1 MNHPHRADANSSVSN
16 ETRLPDIKLIGEV
29 AREIGLEPKTI
40 RFYEKVRLVLPRKHG
55 RLRIFY
61 PEHVDRLLAIK
72 KLREYGLSLAKIR
85 TIILVEGGLGLATF
99 SSPTIRSILAEQLA
113 EMNKHHALV
122 TEHIIPI
129 VIVDDRCVPS
139 LAFRLI

>member
-122 TEHIIPI
+122 TEHIT
-129 VIVDDRCVPS
+129 D
-139 LAFRLI
+139 LQQRLKCDNERLEITI